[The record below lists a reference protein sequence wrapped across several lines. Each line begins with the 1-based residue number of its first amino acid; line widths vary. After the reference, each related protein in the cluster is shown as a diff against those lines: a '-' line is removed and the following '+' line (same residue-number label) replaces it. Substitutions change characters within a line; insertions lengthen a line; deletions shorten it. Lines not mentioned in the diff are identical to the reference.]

1 MMNDSTNQDIE
12 MHPAVPEE
20 LPPLTFWPLFLAVG
34 VVFLFWGILTS
45 LLISATGLVISGI
58 SLFGWIADMIPE
70 NEQTEKE

>member
-1 MMNDSTNQDIE
+1 MDNPINQETE

-20 LPPLTFWPLFLAVG
+20 LPQPTFWPVFLALG

-58 SLFGWIADMIPE
+58 SLFGWITDMGSE

>member
-1 MMNDSTNQDIE
+1 MNNLTNQDIE

-20 LPPLTFWPLFLAVG
+20 LPQLTFWPVFLALG

-58 SLFGWIADMIPE
+58 SLLGWITDLNSE
-70 NEQTEKE
+70 NQQTEKE